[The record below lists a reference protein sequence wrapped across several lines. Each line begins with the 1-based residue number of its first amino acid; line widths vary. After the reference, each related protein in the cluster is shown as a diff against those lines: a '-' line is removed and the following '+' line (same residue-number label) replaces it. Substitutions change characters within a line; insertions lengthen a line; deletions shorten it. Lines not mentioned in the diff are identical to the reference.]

1 MPTIKH
7 RINVS
12 LSDPL
17 EKALIYLAKRDRV
30 PQATKAA
37 DLLKLAIEIEEDS
50 AWDRMAS
57 ARDTKKARYVTHT
70 KAWS

>member
-1 MPTIKH
+1 MPTTKH

-17 EKALIYLAKRDRV
+17 EQALLYLAKRDRV

-37 DLLKLAIEIEEDS
+37 DLLKLAVEIEEDTV
-50 AWDRMAS
+50 WDRLAQS
-57 ARDTKKARYVTHT
+57 RDTKKARYVSHAN
-70 KAWS
+70 AWS

>member
-1 MPTIKH
+1 MPTTKH

-12 LSDPL
+12 LSNPL
-17 EKALIYLAKRDRV
+17 EKALLYLAKRDRV

-37 DLLKLAIEIEEDS
+37 DLLKLAVEIEEDS
-50 AWDRMAS
+50 AWDRMAQV
-57 ARDTKKARYVTHT
+57 RDTKKARYVSHA